1 MFILKCS
8 KICILDRYGGTAH
21 GSVRMSWLAKPDP
34 QKQCRKGQ
42 ATLASPAR
50 RQWRHPESSQTPS
63 RASRGS
69 DRQTDGRGR
78 SRSGAL
84 AQSHLC
90 HSYTVHTRCQP
101 HMALGASRLGVG
113 EAGWLAAQVEW
124 VLVSSRRL
132 LASSSLIIICRR
144 AAAAAAAT
152 AAAESLPPKSHPSN
166 RASQKPLYSGKYL
179 YRSIDPSLSR

>member
-1 MFILKCS
+1 
-8 KICILDRYGGTAH
+8 
-21 GSVRMSWLAKPDP
+21 MSWLAKPDP

-42 ATLASPAR
+42 AAL
-50 RQWRHPESSQTPS
+50 
-63 RASRGS
+63 ASRGRAVEAPGIQS
-69 DRQTDGRGR
+69 DTLKGLKRIRPTDADGRAH
-78 SRSGAL
+78 SPKS
-84 AQSHLC
+84 SHLC
-90 HSYTVHTRCQP
+90 HSYTVRTRCQP

-144 AAAAAAAT
+144 AAAAAAA
-152 AAAESLPPKSHPSN
+152 ESLPPKSHPSN
-166 RASQKPLYSGKYL
+166 RASKKPLYSGKYL